1 MINARP
7 LTFVQALKKNLK
19 RVLTFWAPLSVIFT
33 GLGALLG
40 FYTLSTY
47 ATAIGRADIIAAA
60 LEAKSAVFPWLAT
73 VIGMLAAYILILL
86 STTVLFGLT
95 VSLFN
100 DAQPLQP
107 KLTGIIFLPVFIG
120 IVAMLWQIFKAPELN
135 KYWLIFWTVLWYIL
149 AVASMLARKTFREAV
164 KTCANQASTG
174 NTARWPI
181 VGWFMLMLTLLLVGT
196 VISAV
201 FPASLILKAYIGEDT
216 PEAINRLMFISMF
229 TACAALLPVVI
240 FYVSQAD
247 LFKRLVLG
255 LMAVLGI
262 GAMAIVIS
270 PGSPAAIVYAA
281 ALIMNVRDPVGASF
295 LLTKTYA
302 KEDFDSTV
310 WGTVETRRGQPVV
323 SAFPLF
329 SFGDALLLC
338 PTSRINKQRKDWPQ
352 ESVYCVLTQSS
363 NAIRVPK
370 RETPAAAPTAKQVK
384 KTRKSP
390 AKCSVVGSPSGA
402 SHDAATTC

>member
-1 MINARP
+1 VINARP
-7 LTFVQALKKNLK
+7 LTFLQALKKNLK

-47 ATAIGRADIIAAA
+47 ATAIGRADLIAAA
-60 LEAKSAVFPWLAT
+60 LEAKSAIFPWLAT

-86 STTVLFGLT
+86 SSTVLFGLT

-100 DAQPLQP
+100 DAQALQP
-107 KLTGIIFLPVFIG
+107 KLTGIIFLPVFVG
-120 IVAMLWQIFKAPELN
+120 IVALLWQIFKEPELS
-135 KYWLIFWTVLWYIL
+135 KFWIVFWTVLWYLL
-149 AVASMLARKTFREAV
+149 ALASMLVRKTFRDAV
-164 KTCANQASTG
+164 TTCANQASSG
-174 NTARWPI
+174 ITARWPLI
-181 VGWFMLMLTLLLVGT
+181 GWFMLMLTLLLVGT

-216 PEAINRLMFISMF
+216 PAAINRLMVISMF

-262 GAMAIVIS
+262 GVMVIAIS
-270 PGSPAAIVYAA
+270 PGSPAAIVYSA
-281 ALIMNVRDPVGASF
+281 ALVMKVRDPVGAFF

-302 KEDFDSTV
+302 KEDFDRKV
-310 WGTVETRRGQPVV
+310 WGNVETRRGQPVV

-338 PTSRINKQRKDWPQ
+338 PKSLIDKQRKDWPEQ
-352 ESVYCVLTQSS
+352 SVYCVLTQSS
-363 NAIRVPK
+363 NAIRMP
-370 RETPAAAPTAKQVK
+370 RRATPAAPQVK
-384 KTRKSP
+384 KLRKSP
-390 AKCSVVGSPSGA
+390 AKCLLVGPPTGA
-402 SHDAATTC
+402 QHYATASC